1 MGGGGNDDRL
11 AHTHVLLGISHSFVM
26 SYHFLLPQIS
36 SCRFCKLELPEPGL
50 TSVVARWGGGLVAVG
65 VAAAAAAAAAVVALA
80 AVAEVAPV
88 GSRIGAV
95 PVAIAV
101 AVAVG
106 VVVVVVVVVVVAA
119 AVAVVAAP
127 IVDIGGVVA
136 TGGGLREGTF
146 GCLNSCSY
154 CNIRNQYP
162 KGPSN

>member
-11 AHTHVLLGISHSFVM
+11 AHTTHVLLGISHSFVM

-65 VAAAAAAAAAVVALA
+65 VAAAAVVALA

-106 VVVVVVVVVVVAA
+106 VVVVVVVVVVAA